1 MKSFFTPL
9 STFCRNF
16 PTITPSIPHSDHH
29 LRSYDEPIQLQKCGN
44 LIFPLSHDSVKTKT
58 EPRKSSFSDSFG
70 AMQEA
75 EQILVRISHLG
86 EAPPFE
92 FR

>member
-9 STFCRNF
+9 STFFRNF
-16 PTITPSIPHSDHH
+16 STITPSIPHSDHH

-44 LIFPLSHDSVKTKT
+44 LIFPLYTLSHDSVKTKT

-70 AMQEA
+70 AMRRKVSEA
-75 EQILVRISHLG
+75 FPDSDKKMI
-86 EAPPFE
+86 
-92 FR
+92 